1 MLEWKTLK
9 KILFYMP
16 LKSFQTVVLLK
27 ATILNMRQ
35 INIALE
41 KLHDTDKEVCN
52 MLLDPIVSV

>member
-1 MLEWKTLK
+1 
-9 KILFYMP
+9 MP